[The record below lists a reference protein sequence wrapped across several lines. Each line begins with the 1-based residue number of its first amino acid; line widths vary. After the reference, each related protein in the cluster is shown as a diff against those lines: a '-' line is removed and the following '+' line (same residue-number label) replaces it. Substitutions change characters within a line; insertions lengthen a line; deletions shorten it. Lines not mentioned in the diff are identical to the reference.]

1 MTKDEMIAL
10 ARQAAAKYDLD
21 EALVC
26 AIVEQESSWNPW
38 AMRYEPAFFAKY
50 IGPLYA
56 RGKITVTEAY
66 ARAFSWGLMQVMDEV
81 ARENGFDSHLWPSQL
96 CDPLL
101 GLDVG
106 CRVFAAKLVKAEG
119 DTAKALQLWNGG
131 SNPNYFS
138 EVLVRIPTY
147 NPDVAAQSA

>member
-1 MTKDEMIAL
+1 MTKEEMIAL
-10 ARQAAAKYDLD
+10 ARATAAKHDLD

-26 AIVEQESSWNPW
+26 AIVEQESGWNPW

-56 RGKITVTEAY
+56 RGKVSVTEAY

-96 CDPLL
+96 CDPPL
-101 GLDVG
+101 GLEIG
-106 CRVFAAKLVKAEG
+106 CIVFAAKLAKAGG

-131 SNPNYFS
+131 GNPNYFS
-138 EVLVRIPTY
+138 EVLARIPNY
-147 NPDVAAQSA
+147 AVATETPA